1 MQEHFS
7 SVPNKY
13 APLQCNEKTILFF
26 FFLSF
31 KTLQLNVNET
41 DTHHG
46 PIRSDEFQRG

>member
-7 SVPNKY
+7 SVPKKY
-13 APLQCNEKTILFF
+13 APFQYNEKTIFF